1 MENMKEMH
9 QLTSSALQFVQDL
22 NDYVKQHG
30 YILLHDEPIIHLH
43 TEENLSMTITQS
55 IYVTESDIEI
65 TAVGYLENSHE
76 EEMVMETT
84 FDFLLGGSITI
95 NQIHDLL
102 KGIRDERTNNFF
114 VCIRGSQ
121 EDGFCEDEISV
132 VIRKK
137 HCISGD
143 DTFKQWDTLI
153 ELIRRGEENSPPFRP
168 FDSQLDP
175 NA

>member
-22 NDYVKQHG
+22 TDYAKGNG

-43 TEENLSMTITQS
+43 TEESLSMTITQS
-55 IYVTESDIEI
+55 IYVAEIDIEI
-65 TAVGYLENSHE
+65 TAVGYLENSLKQ
-76 EEMVMETT
+76 EMVVETT
-84 FDFLLGGSITI
+84 FDFLLGDSITI

-121 EDGFCEDEISV
+121 EEGFCEDEISV

-137 HCISGD
+137 HAISGD
-143 DTFKQWDTLI
+143 DTFKQWDSLI
-153 ELIRRGEENSPPFRP
+153 QLIRQGQEDSPPFLSL
-168 FDSQLDP
+168 DSSVGP
-175 NA
+175 NS